1 MLIMVIVL
9 GACGGSKPAATTHD
23 DTDVRNRQMSH
34 MGGKHEMGHKGEKKE
49 GGMAAVSPELAR
61 FHDTLAPR
69 WHAAHGPQRMADTCD
84 AIMRFHREAEAIVA
98 ARPPD
103 KADPPAW
110 SGGGRKLT
118 EAVAALDATCKSKD
132 ATAFEPAF
140 ERVHESFHA
149 LMEVLGGHEGHD
161 EHGKGEHEEHAKD
174 DKKDEKKDE
183 KKADDKHH

>member
-1 MLIMVIVL
+1 MKTVLIMVIVV

-23 DTDVRNRQMSH
+23 DTDVRNRQLSH
-34 MGGKHEMGHKGEKKE
+34 MGGKHQMGPKGEKKE
-49 GGMAAVSPELAR
+49 GGMAAVSPELAK

-98 ARPPD
+98 ARAP
-103 KADPPAW
+103 AGAEAPAW
-110 SGGGRKLT
+110 SAGGRKLT

-140 ERVHESFHA
+140 ERVHDSFHV
-149 LMEVLGGHEGHD
+149 LMEVVGGHD
-161 EHGKGEHEEHAKD
+161 EHGKGEHGEHGEHAKD
-174 DKKDEKKDE
+174 DKKDEKKD
-183 KKADDKHH
+183 DKHH